1 MVWSLSQ
8 QGGQSAKHWTWTRL
22 SKGWCNIWK
31 GSKIKDPLKSLK
43 FFLYGRFYRHLQTS
57 TDYNYQNYHM
67 RMSWTSDFT
76 HSESMTFTAAGASAT
91 VLGRPND
98 EIGMMLHDIR
108 DIRDWRCLEMSR
120 DVWGC
125 LEYLKKN
132 DEKQVSKN
140 L

>member
-1 MVWSLSQ
+1 VWSLPQ

-43 FFLYGRFYRHLQTS
+43 FFLYGRFYRHLQTLS
-57 TDYNYQNYHM
+57 ELSHALA
-67 RMSWTSDFT
+67 DFT
-76 HSESMTFTAAGASAT
+76 HSESMTFTAAGASAS

-98 EIGMMLHDIR
+98 EIAMLLHHDIR
-108 DIRDWRCLEMSR
+108 DIRDWRCLE
-120 DVWGC
+120 
-125 LEYLKKN
+125 YLKKN
-132 DEKQVSKN
+132 DENPVSKN